1 MTMLGKFLR
10 QALEAGEAAV
20 LVTVTGAQGS
30 TPREAGAAMLV
41 TGKRIAGTIGGGEL
55 EWRMIAKAR
64 DMIAG
69 GQERAAIDLPLGPEL
84 GQCCGGRV
92 ALALEATDHETL
104 GRLEAAEAAEA
115 ENWPAVLIFG
125 AGHVGR
131 ALAAALSPL
140 PLAVSVIDTRLDA
153 LTGLPSNVYTINSAL
168 PEAQVRDA
176 PAGSGFVIVTHSH
189 GLDFTITEAALA
201 RRDAAY
207 VGMIGSRSK
216 RAQFER
222 WFAGQGGDSGWLER
236 LVMPI
241 GGKVNDKRP
250 AVIAA
255 TVAAELVGHLLGES
269 AGENEFGRPHRIADA
284 G

>member
-1 MTMLGKFLR
+1 MLAESLR
-10 QALEAGEAAV
+10 QALAAGNSAV

-41 TGKRIAGTIGGGEL
+41 TADGIAGTIGGGEL

-64 DMIAG
+64 DMIASG
-69 GQERAAIDLPLGPEL
+69 EKSAAIDLPLGPEL

-92 ALALEATDHETL
+92 ALALQAADREMLTS
-104 GRLEAAEAAEA
+104 LEAAEAAEA
-115 ENWPAVLIFG
+115 KNWPAVLIFG

-140 PLAVSVIDTRLDA
+140 PLAVSVIDTRPDA
-153 LTGLPSNVYTINSAL
+153 VADLPSNVCKINSAL
-168 PEAQVRDA
+168 PETQVRSA
-176 PAGSGFVIVTHSH
+176 PAGSAFVIVTYSH

-201 RRDAAY
+201 RDDAAY

-216 RAQFER
+216 RMQFER
-222 WFAGQGGDSGWLER
+222 WFAGQGGDADRLDR

-241 GGKVNDKRP
+241 GGKVKDKRP

-269 AGENEFGRPHRIADA
+269 AGENKHSLRQPIADA

>member
-1 MTMLGKFLR
+1 MLAESLR
-10 QALEAGEAAV
+10 QALAAGNSAV

-30 TPREAGAAMLV
+30 TPREPGAAMLV
-41 TGKRIAGTIGGGEL
+41 TTDGIAGTIGGGEL

-64 DMIAG
+64 DMISG
-69 GQERAAIDLPLGPEL
+69 GEKSAAIDLPLGPEL

-92 ALALEATDHETL
+92 ALALQAAGRETL
-104 GRLEAAEAAEA
+104 ARLEADEAADVDT
-115 ENWPAVLIFG
+115 WPAVLIFG

-140 PLAVSVIDTRLDA
+140 PLAVTVIDTRLDA
-153 LTGLPSNVYTINSAL
+153 VVGLPSNVDTINSAL
-168 PEAQVRDA
+168 PEAQVRSA
-176 PAGSGFVIVTHSH
+176 PAGSAFVIVTYSH

-201 RRDAAY
+201 RDDAAY

-216 RAQFER
+216 RVQFER
-222 WFAGQGGDSGWLER
+222 WFAGQGGDADRLGR

-241 GGKVNDKRP
+241 GGTIKDKRP

-269 AGENEFGRPHRIADA
+269 AGESKSGLSHNIADT

>member
-1 MTMLGKFLR
+1 MLAKFLR

-41 TGKRIAGTIGGGEL
+41 TTNDIAGTIGGGEL

-64 DMIAG
+64 DMIANG
-69 GQERAAIDLPLGPEL
+69 EERASIGLPLGPEL

-92 ALALEATDHETL
+92 TLVLAAADGETL
-104 GRLEAAEAAEA
+104 SRLEAAEAAEV

-131 ALAAALSPL
+131 ALAVALSPL

-153 LTGLPSNVYTINSAL
+153 LTGLPSNVSTTNSAL

-176 PAGSGFVIVTHSH
+176 PGGSAFVIVTHSH
-189 GLDFTITEAALA
+189 GLDFTITQGALA
-201 RRDAAY
+201 RDDTAY

-216 RAQFER
+216 RVQFER
-222 WFAGQGGDSGWLER
+222 WFFGQGGEADRLGR

-241 GGKVNDKRP
+241 GGKVKDKRP

-269 AGENEFGRPHRIADA
+269 ASENKHGLSQKIADA

>member
-1 MTMLGKFLR
+1 MLAKSLR
-10 QALEAGEAAV
+10 QALEAGDPAV
-20 LVTVTGAQGS
+20 RVTVTGAQGS

-41 TGKRIAGTIGGGEL
+41 MADRIVGTIGGGEL

-64 DMIAG
+64 EMIAG
-69 GQERAAIDLPLGPEL
+69 GEERATIDLPLGPEL

-92 ALALEATDHETL
+92 SLALEVADNKTL
-104 GRLEAAEAAEA
+104 ASLEAAEAAEV

-131 ALAAALSPL
+131 ALAVALSPL

-153 LTGLPSNVYTINSAL
+153 LTGLPSNVATTNSAL
-168 PEAQVRDA
+168 PEAQARDA
-176 PAGSGFVIVTHSH
+176 PGGSAFVIVTHSH
-189 GLDFTITEAALA
+189 GLDFTITQAALA
-201 RRDAAY
+201 RDDTAY

-216 RAQFER
+216 RMQFER
-222 WFAGQGGDSGWLER
+222 WFAGQGGDTDLLGR

-241 GGKVNDKRP
+241 GGMVKDKRP

-255 TVAAELVGHLLGES
+255 TVAAQLVEHLLGEDIGEGKPGLPRQI
-269 AGENEFGRPHRIADA
+269 AGGRS
-284 G
+284 